1 VARDPQPVDFA
12 EIQTLEVSKHAAIH
26 QALLMKLMKPVT
38 SQSTFN
44 AYNSPVSGGEGLS
57 RRAADRTTQWTP
69 SENNYTEKRL
79 ALLAR
84 LMDKTP

>member
-12 EIQTLEVSKHAAIH
+12 EIQTLEVSKHAGIH
-26 QALLMKLMKPVT
+26 QVLLMKLMKPVT

-44 AYNSPVSGGEGLS
+44 AYHSPASGREGLS
-57 RRAADRTTQWTP
+57 RRAADLTTQWTP
-69 SENNYTEKRL
+69 SENNYTEKHL

-84 LMDKTP
+84 LMDQTP